1 MEGSMD
7 EGSAQV
13 FPIFA
18 VPMLEARMPG
28 AERINADL
36 RRLFLELEG
45 QGEMHRDKVARDTL
59 SRVFE
64 SNFYLHTRKE
74 PAVAALFGFIDG
86 ILRDM
91 VAGLSGGSIR
101 SGDLALEYSMWFHVT
116 RTGGYQGTHNHPNA
130 SWSGIYCVDPGD
142 AEQDSDSGVVRFRD
156 PRAGA
161 EMYKDPANEAMVF
174 PYQVQPVQR
183 IHKAGSLIVF
193 PSYLYHEIF
202 VYRGQRP
209 RIIVAFNSWA
219 VRKDR

>member
-1 MEGSMD
+1 MN

-13 FPIFA
+13 FPVFA

-28 AERINADL
+28 AERINANL
-36 RRLFLELEG
+36 RKLFLGMEAEG
-45 QGEMHRDKVARDTL
+45 ETHRDVVARDTL

-64 SNFYLHTRKE
+64 SNFLLHKHDD
-74 PAVAALFGFIDG
+74 PDVATLFGFIDG
-86 ILRDM
+86 VLRDL
-91 VAGLSGGSIR
+91 VVGLSGGSVR
-101 SGDLALEYSMWFHVT
+101 ADRLRLEYSMWFHVT
-116 RTGGYQGTHNHPNA
+116 QPGGYQGTHNHPNA

-142 AEQDSDSGVVRFRD
+142 AENDSDSGVVRFRD

-161 EMYKDPANEAMVF
+161 EMYKDPANEAMAF

-219 VRKDR
+219 VRSSG